1 MKPPKPKQTFVA
13 MGLLVVGLLLLL
25 VSVFFRSTPALVF
38 SLTYQ
43 PLNVSTTAIVDEE
56 DFLFFSELNQEIVL
70 PSFPQGE
77 YRLHVATS
85 GGVVVETL
93 IDSGLSTLTL
103 VTSEQTMA
111 IEMDELIGEHQ
122 LSWRQPSSSSVVL
135 TFTNFVKI
143 NGNLLY
149 GVYIEDIRVYKI

>member
-103 VTSEQTMA
+103 VTGEQTMA

-122 LSWRQPSSSSVVL
+122 LSWRQTSSSSVVL

-143 NGNLLY
+143 NSSILY

>member
-1 MKPPKPKQTFVA
+1 MKQPKPKPAFVA
-13 MGLLVVGLLLLL
+13 MGLFVISLLLFWMLA
-25 VSVFFRSTPALVF
+25 FIRPTPVLVF

-43 PLNVSTTAIVDEE
+43 PLNVTTNASVDEE
-56 DFLFFSELNQEIVL
+56 NVLVFSELNQEIAL

-77 YRLHVATS
+77 YCLQVASS
-85 GGVVVETL
+85 GGMVVESLT
-93 IDSGLSTLTL
+93 DSGLSTLTL
-103 VTSEQTMA
+103 VVGEQTMA

-122 LSWRQPSSSSVVL
+122 LSWRQSSPSSVVL

-143 NGNLLY
+143 NDSLLY

>member
-103 VTSEQTMA
+103 VTGEQTMA

-143 NGNLLY
+143 NSSILY